1 MNEEELRVE
10 TSRITYAY
18 VRWLLVCLPIL
29 LFVVTT
35 VTALQQDDLERSIS
49 AYYGGPVRD
58 IFVGTLIAIAACL
71 VGYQGVGL
79 LEDYAL
85 NGAGFYAVFVALV
98 PTGFGDLMNE
108 LQRNPT
114 PDGVTPAD
122 HVWFLRIALTS
133 VLVLCL
139 VLVVREARTGKVR
152 HLFTADV
159 GSTPANR
166 ANRWFLIL
174 TMLLLAV
181 FLVLVMWQLWLRP
194 AAEVRME
201 GISWPVQLSIHDIAA
216 ILLIG
221 SLAVAV
227 LTNTWP
233 FFVYRDLWPSGR
245 FFYGVIFLLMS
256 VGIVVPVLVA
266 LRFAPGHMVIF
277 IEWWEIALF
286 ALFWTL
292 ETRRV
297 GRLRAGTVKKPDAGR
312 GPLSEPFRTG
322 FGEPS
327 TGPSAR
333 HEHAPAGLQDGV
345 E

>member
-1 MNEEELRVE
+1 MNEEELRAQVA
-10 TSRITYAY
+10 RITYAY
-18 VRWLLVCLPIL
+18 VRWLLICLPTL
-29 LFVVTT
+29 LFVVTI
-35 VTALQQDDLERSIS
+35 VTALQQGELERSVS

-58 IFVGTLIAIAACL
+58 IFVGALFAIAACL
-71 VGYQGVGL
+71 VAYQGVGL

-98 PTGFGDLMNE
+98 PTGFGVLMDE

-139 VLVVREARTGKVR
+139 VLVVREVASGKVWQ
-152 HLFTADV
+152 LFTVDV
-159 GSTPANR
+159 GSTLPNR
-166 ANRWFLIL
+166 VNRWFLLL
-174 TMLLLAV
+174 TALLLGG
-181 FLVLVMWQLWLRP
+181 FLALAMWQLWLRP

-201 GISWPVQLSIHDIAA
+201 GIALGPVQLSIHDLAA
-216 ILLIG
+216 IFMIA

-233 FFVYRDLWPSGR
+233 FFVFRDLWPSGR

-256 VGIVVPVLVA
+256 FGIVVPVLVA
-266 LRFAPGHMVIF
+266 GVFAPDHVVIF

-286 ALFWTL
+286 AIFWGL
-292 ETRRV
+292 ETRRLA
-297 GRLRAGTVKKPDAGR
+297 RIRDEKLEEPDPDR
-312 GPLSEPFRTG
+312 GPLREPYRTTV
-322 FGEPS
+322 GEQS
-327 TGPSAR
+327 IKAEQAR
-333 HEHAPAGLQDGV
+333 EPARQN
-345 E
+345 